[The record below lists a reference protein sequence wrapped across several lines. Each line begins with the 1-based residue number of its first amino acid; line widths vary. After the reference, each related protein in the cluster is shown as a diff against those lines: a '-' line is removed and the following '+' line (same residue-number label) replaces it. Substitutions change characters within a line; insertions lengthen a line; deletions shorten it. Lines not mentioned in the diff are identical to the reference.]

1 MDIPIYIVTHYGCNS
16 SHNDM
21 WIPRGKAF
29 TDFAKAYEY
38 FLSIAPSIDDEDEY
52 PLARR
57 YVNGSYDPNSTN
69 SEYIVIEDRCQDG
82 DCVKRPFGAL
92 IARCGI
98 Q

>member
-1 MDIPIYIVTHYGCNS
+1 
-16 SHNDM
+16 M

-92 IARCGI
+92 ISRCGI

>member
-1 MDIPIYIVTHYGCNS
+1 MDIHTYIVTRYGCNS

-21 WIPRGKAF
+21 WIPCSKAF
-29 TDFAKAYEY
+29 ADFTKAYEY
-38 FLSIAPSIDDEDEY
+38 FLSIAPSIDDED

-57 YVNGSYDPNSTN
+57 YVNSSYDPNSTN
-69 SEYIVIEDRCQDG
+69 AEYTVIEDRCQDG
-82 DCVKRPFGAL
+82 DCAKRPFGAV